1 MGKLIAR
8 ILIAFGVSEATATKV
23 GEIAFLAGIL
33 SVVMAIMSFLK
44 RVVSYPLA
52 LGAIVVAFTLFPD
65 TIGWI
70 FLQIGNIQLKFFV
83 LLLSQIMPDI
93 VNEGKAD
100 FDTWYSIWQAGLD
113 ILPADLVEVLNS
125 VGVAYL
131 LGMITSTIVTIST
144 IRIYRKVMIRAGLF

>member
-1 MGKLIAR
+1 MGRIIAR
-8 ILIAFGVSEATATKV
+8 ILVALGISEATAAKV

-33 SVVMAIMSFLK
+33 SVVMGIMSFLK
-44 RVVSYPLA
+44 RFVSYPLGLA
-52 LGAIVVAFTLFPD
+52 AIVVAFTLFPD

-83 LLLSQIMPDI
+83 LLLSEVMPDI

-100 FDTWYSIWQAGLD
+100 FDTWYSIWQAGLNL
-113 ILPADLVEVLNS
+113 LPPDLVEVLNS

-131 LGMITSTIVTIST
+131 LGMITATIVTIST
-144 IRIYRKVMIRAGLF
+144 IRVYRKVMLRAGLL